1 MSGSY
6 MGQSLQFLTLQPKYE
21 CSTDPLFQNPPP
33 EKCFPYPKEEFKDV
47 KGFCDNPGLYSRV
60 NYTDEESLDNWF
72 LKNHLACKSKAQLGL
87 IGSMQFIGWAISS
100 FIIPRLSDIYGRKWP
115 YIASMILQL
124 LAMIATFFSTS
135 IEVTTAI
142 MFFLGFS
149 GVGRC
154 SISFLY
160 LMELLP
166 QEKGTFYGTI
176 VQMNNNMAYIYV
188 ALYFWLI
195 SIDWRWLE
203 VFAIGMTLFCIIG
216 SLFIPES
223 PKFYLSKK
231 RWDDA
236 R

>member
-1 MSGSY
+1 
-6 MGQSLQFLTLQPKYE
+6 
-21 CSTDPLFQNPPP
+21 
-33 EKCFPYPKEEFKDV
+33 
-47 KGFCDNPGLYSRV
+47 
-60 NYTDEESLDNWF
+60 
-72 LKNHLACKSKAQLGL
+72 
-87 IGSMQFIGWAISS
+87 
-100 FIIPRLSDIYGRKWP
+100 
-115 YIASMILQL
+115 
-124 LAMIATFFSTS
+124 
-135 IEVTTAI
+135 

-236 R
+236 RKSLSSIARFNRLEPFNRKFDRENF